1 MSQVSA
7 VNGNPKTR
15 WEKVQAAGTKEEGTA
30 VNLNELSS
38 GRIVKD
44 RVEFSEEW
52 SGMDLK
58 DIVKKALDCLKEQY
72 PSIDIVIDEKESV
85 GELPGLAAGL
95 GRGTH
100 LVISQKFLERMGSST
115 EEFGKCSSVLTG
127 IAKQLAC
134 QEGSSMASG
143 AYVGQS
149 GAAFWTAGNRPETGE
164 GRLAGFSGFSDTSA
178 DKNNILTNQL
188 SKTAAV
194 SVSRHYSRLAGARTK
209 GQVQT
214 VMADVQR
221 SIGNLQMTAVYGD
234 DEEKVKASRA
244 LRSLKKLLARG
255 NRKISRLNKEQL
267 AALKK
272 KRAEKEQ
279 EEKKAEQARQEMKRI
294 RAGKTGSDHSLVME
308 GSAVEAYIRGYRHY
322 RKLKEEYEG
331 SRISGTDML
340 SAGISTE
347 GAVESAGAAGGEIA
361 AADVTV
367 SGTISF

>member
-7 VNGNPKTR
+7 VNENPKTG
-15 WEKVQAAGTKEEGTA
+15 WEKVLAAGRKGEGTEA
-30 VNLNELSS
+30 DLNELSS

-58 DIVKKALDCLKEQY
+58 NIVKKAIDCLKEQY
-72 PSIDIVIDEKESV
+72 PSINIVIDEEENG

-95 GRGTH
+95 GKGTH
-100 LVISQKFLERMGSST
+100 LVISGKFLERMGSST

-127 IAKQLAC
+127 IAKQLAG

-149 GAAFWTAGNRPETGE
+149 GAAFWTAGNQPETEE
-164 GRLAGFSGFSDTSA
+164 GRQAGLSRFSDTSA
-178 DKNNILTNQL
+178 DKNDILTRQL

-279 EEKKAEQARQEMKRI
+279 EEKKAEQARQEIKRI
-294 RAGKTGSDHSLVME
+294 RAGKAGSDHSLVME
-308 GSAVEAYIRGYRHY
+308 GKADESYIRGYRHY

-331 SRISGTDML
+331 SRISGADMPP
-340 SAGISTE
+340 AGMSTG
-347 GAVESAGAAGGEIA
+347 GAESAGTAGGEIT